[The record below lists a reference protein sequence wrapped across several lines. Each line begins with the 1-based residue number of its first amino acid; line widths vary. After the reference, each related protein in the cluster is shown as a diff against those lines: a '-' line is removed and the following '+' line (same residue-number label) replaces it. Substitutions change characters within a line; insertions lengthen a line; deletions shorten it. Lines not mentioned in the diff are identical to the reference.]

1 MTIDDEN
8 GGEDFD
14 GVQVSKNYNYL
25 ELTDNYEIR
34 VIIEKVRKIV
44 RTFRKSPTKNDVLQM
59 YVKTDHGKELQLI
72 LDWRTRWIS
81 LLNMLESFVL
91 LENSIKKAIINLK
104 IIPLLDTEYEIIK
117 NIANILQPIKK
128 ITVEALCRRDMDL
141 CKADVALK
149 FMLCEIHKINSSLS
163 NDLENSPKVRIK
175 ERRTFYSG
183 ILNFLNNPNSLNNT
197 SDDCLKNPGLSEVQH
212 KLEKL
217 LKRLYHDNNSTD
229 NQVENIDDDD
239 LFIAEVMRTF

>member
-1 MTIDDEN
+1 
-8 GGEDFD
+8 
-14 GVQVSKNYNYL
+14 
-25 ELTDNYEIR
+25 
-34 VIIEKVRKIV
+34 
-44 RTFRKSPTKNDVLQM
+44 
-59 YVKTDHGKELQLI
+59 
-72 LDWRTRWIS
+72 
-81 LLNMLESFVL
+81 MLESFVL

-117 NIANILQPIKK
+117 NIANILQPIK